1 MSNFWGGFA
10 KGFEKSY
17 DTSSISKGMITGAE
31 AKKERAGFEEWKQTD
46 RGKEILNELKL
57 TPEVDYDKFVNTTK
71 FEGVADTISSR
82 AFELDKKRRT
92 QRKDEL
98 MDYAMGM
105 IERPSESVMGQFST
119 GIGGI
124 NEQGQ
129 QQTLGYLPKVA
140 GLEQQREMLE
150 RASIGKALGVEGMK
164 GTQPAWGQEQKMAS
178 VRSGIERGHVIIGK
192 EFGVPVG
199 FDIKTRIDALR
210 AIELGG
216 FDPSSPYWK
225 EVLAKYPAPKVGEII
240 ERGGAKYKI
249 TGIDKDGVPFVE
261 KVK

>member
-1 MSNFWGGFA
+1 MAQNWGEAFA
-10 KGFEKSY
+10 KGF
-17 DTSSISKGMITGAE
+17 SSSFESAQTRSAKYAE

-124 NEQGQ
+124 NPQG
-129 QQTLGYLPKVA
+129 
-140 GLEQQREMLE
+140 QREMLPYVPKAGNMQQSRQAFE
-150 RASIGKALGVEGMK
+150 QAKIGQAMGVQGMQSTWAQSQKRASVLSSIESGKIIL
-164 GTQPAWGQEQKMAS
+164 
-178 VRSGIERGHVIIGK
+178 SG
-192 EFGVPVG
+192 EFGIKEELP
-199 FDIKTRIDALR
+199 IKTREDVLV
-210 AIELGG
+210 AIQRSG
-216 FDPSSPYWK
+216 FNPEDSYWAGVLKKYPSSG
-225 EVLAKYPAPKVGEII
+225 AKTGVV
-240 ERGGAKYKI
+240 GGAKTQDVDSNIY
-249 TGIDKDGVPFVE
+249 DMNF
-261 KVK
+261 

>member
-17 DTSSISKGMITGAE
+17 DTSSISKGMIKGAE

-82 AFELDKKRRT
+82 EFELDKKRRT

-98 MDYAMGM
+98 IDYAMGI

-124 NEQGQ
+124 NPQG
-129 QQTLGYLPKVA
+129 
-140 GLEQQREMLE
+140 QREMLPYVPKAGNMQQSRQAFE
-150 RASIGKALGVEGMK
+150 QAKIGQVMGVQGMQSTWAQSQKRASVLSSIESGKIIL
-164 GTQPAWGQEQKMAS
+164 
-178 VRSGIERGHVIIGK
+178 SG
-192 EFGVPVG
+192 EFGIKEELP
-199 FDIKTRIDALR
+199 IKTREDVLV
-210 AIELGG
+210 AIQRSG
-216 FDPSSPYWK
+216 FNPEDSYWAGVLKKYPSSG
-225 EVLAKYPAPKVGEII
+225 AKTGVV
-240 ERGGAKYKI
+240 GGAKTQDVDSNIY
-249 TGIDKDGVPFVE
+249 DMNF
-261 KVK
+261 

>member
-124 NEQGQ
+124 NPQG
-129 QQTLGYLPKVA
+129 
-140 GLEQQREMLE
+140 QREMLPYVPKAGNMQQSRQAFE
-150 RASIGKALGVEGMK
+150 QAKIGQAMGVQGMQSTWAQSQKRASVLSSIESGKIIL
-164 GTQPAWGQEQKMAS
+164 
-178 VRSGIERGHVIIGK
+178 SG
-192 EFGVPVG
+192 EFGIKEELP
-199 FDIKTRIDALR
+199 IKTREDVLV
-210 AIELGG
+210 AIQRSG
-216 FDPSSPYWK
+216 FNPEDSYWAGVLKKYPSSG
-225 EVLAKYPAPKVGEII
+225 AKTGVV
-240 ERGGAKYKI
+240 GGAKTQDVDSNIY
-249 TGIDKDGVPFVE
+249 DMNF
-261 KVK
+261 